1 MNKKQIKNI
10 VVGVVVCAIIV
21 GIIGGAL
28 AVVKKNRTNSLTA
41 EVKQVSTLAV
51 DPDMWSDSST
61 SYATVSTEYTQSVYA
76 DSSKN
81 ISEIYVK
88 EGDSVKIG
96 DKLLS
101 YDKTL
106 LELQEQSAK
115 ITVQKDEIAVNRKK
129 EALEKLKNTTP
140 VSDNSG
146 GGYID
151 ETTPEPEP
159 TATPLPDSHANLYS
173 KVTLD
178 AVPYAGTG
186 TVDDPYRYL
195 ITEDC
200 VIRKEFIAKVYGFVP
215 AATATPEPTA
225 TPTPTAEPT
234 TDPTIEPDPTSEPTA
249 EPTAE
254 PTIEPTVEPTVEP
267 TAEPTVE
274 PTVEPTEIPSPDTS
288 TETASI
294 GAKAMNFISGLFPKV
309 VPLTTTEES
318 SEASSEASSE
328 SSATSTQMYTTRD
341 GNPVSYDKPFC
352 AVFELRLGDNENGEL
367 IKAWKFDGVND
378 ETGFY
383 TIDIPDGDEDEESS
397 DTETDEEIGINDFV
411 YYGGTVSTE
420 ITYTADELKQAIS
433 DAEDELS
440 NAELQLKTDKIAYEK
455 AKLAL
460 DNATV
465 LSEVNG
471 VVKSVLEAEAA
482 TEEGKPIMTVSGAQG
497 TYIKGT
503 ISEDQLG
510 TVKVGD
516 SFAVGS
522 WDTGKSY
529 EGKVLSISE
538 FPVEST
544 ADSSYFSDHSQSKSS
559 YQFVGLLDGGD
570 DLSDGSYL
578 SLKFTSSSDDSSS
591 GGIYLSQMYL
601 RTDNGG
607 TYLYKAVDGRLKKTY
622 VETGKILYDYYIQV
636 TSNNLSSSD
645 WVAFP
650 YGDNIQD
657 GVKCVDSDGNAITQD
672 SSSDTV
678 YTDEEVVSDGT
689 DILVDDDSVI
699 EESVE
704 SEESSESVSEESAES
719 SESVSEESTEAEG

>member
-41 EVKQVSTLAV
+41 EVKQVSMLAV

-146 GGYID
+146 GGDYID
-151 ETTPEPEP
+151 DTTPEPEP

-200 VIRKEFIAKVYGFVP
+200 VIRKEFIAKIYGFVP

-234 TDPTIEPDPTSEPTA
+234 TDPTIEPDPTA
-249 EPTAE
+249 
-254 PTIEPTVEPTVEP
+254 
-267 TAEPTVE
+267 E

-294 GAKAMNFISGLFPKV
+294 GAKAMNFVSGLFPKV

-318 SEASSEASSE
+318 SEASSEASGE
-328 SSATSTQMYTTRD
+328 SSAVSTQMYTTRD

-397 DTETDEEIGINDFV
+397 DTETDEEIGIDDFV

-420 ITYTADELKQAIS
+420 ITYTASELKQAIS

-482 TEEGKPIMTVSGAQG
+482 TEESKPIMTVSGAQG

-544 ADSSYFSDHSQSKSS
+544 ADSSYFTDHSQSKSS

-570 DLSDGSYL
+570 DLSDGAYL
-578 SLKFTSSSDDSSS
+578 SLKFTSSSDNSSS

-622 VETGKILYDYYIQV
+622 VETGKILYDYYIQI
-636 TSNNLSSSD
+636 TSNNLSNSD

-657 GVKCVDSDGNAITQD
+657 GVKCVDSDGNAIIQD

-704 SEESSESVSEESAES
+704 SEESAES